1 MISSSTHG
9 QFGLPWH
16 LAAWVTFEKRG
27 FHKAVYFSLA
37 PTLSIRLPEPDI
49 ALAQRLAE
57 SKGLPYQTYV
67 KSLLHEALERERVLA
82 ERR

>member
-37 PTLSIRLPEPDI
+37 PTGNMIS
-49 ALAQRLAE
+49 
-57 SKGLPYQTYV
+57 
-67 KSLLHEALERERVLA
+67 EATFQLFPTFIQ
-82 ERR
+82 